1 MHSALRV
8 FMIYLLRRSHP
19 LQLLVAQHLRQQQQ
33 QPQPEPGVNI
43 DHANMATVPGHSVV
57 PSSQP
62 CQVSLRG
69 HWKVGTSV
77 VVVVVAVAVSNSSLR
92 IAFGH
97 LPSPPLP
104 CAVSWCC
111 SATSIMT
118 SKCRHANCLWQISIN
133 FDSHLPINCDT
144 LSVWHSYRAL

>member
-1 MHSALRV
+1 
-8 FMIYLLRRSHP
+8 MIYLLRRHP

-33 QPQPEPGVNI
+33 QQQPEPGVNI

-77 VVVVVAVAVSNSSLR
+77 VVAVVVAVAVSNSSLR

-97 LPSPPLP
+97 LPSSL
-104 CAVSWCC
+104 C
-111 SATSIMT
+111 SLLVLLGYIYYDFKVPSRQLFVADFY
-118 SKCRHANCLWQISIN
+118 KL
-133 FDSHLPINCDT
+133 
-144 LSVWHSYRAL
+144 